1 LEGKPIRPNKKKE
14 LKGEL
19 MAWRTKVQAKVQGCS
34 FLQFFSLFHYLK
46 KKPLLFKFD
55 QNGRNAMD

>member
-1 LEGKPIRPNKKKE
+1 LEGKPIRPNYKKK

-34 FLQFFSLFHYLK
+34 FVQIFSLFHC
-46 KKPLLFKFD
+46 F
-55 QNGRNAMD
+55 